1 MKKTI
6 LLLGAV
12 GVLMMTG
19 CADEGITTDY
29 GEWVAT
35 SEYSMDGT
43 TENYRT
49 MEADATAEKN
59 RSSIRK
65 RNEGKLRSDGDTGK
79 RQHNRKDRWNRGSE
93 IFVRELYI
101 LQSK

>member
-49 MEADATAEKN
+49 IEVDATAEKTEAASEKEAGG
-59 RSSIRK
+59 SSDHMNTQKKTAQQKRQMGQRK
-65 RNEGKLRSDGDTGK
+65 RDIRARIIHFIE
-79 RQHNRKDRWNRGSE
+79 
-93 IFVRELYI
+93 
-101 LQSK
+101 